1 MFFFVS
7 RRPHLLHPRVIG
19 ALKFKTTTD
28 LFALL
33 KSLNCQSSERAS
45 RLQCFCVRA
54 RVCVCVSFFSFLFS
68 KHLQNIPSLLDRACG
83 GRYLF
88 LSLSLCFFVSL
99 SGDRSRGRARL
110 ASIDLSDDGVTRRRE
125 SRPLEI
131 QWQSRRFSRA
141 ENFGPALILLNSV
154 VHEL

>member
-1 MFFFVS
+1 MYVCVYIYTDTSRHTHISPFSILFFFVS

-54 RVCVCVSFFSFLFS
+54 RVCVCVRVFFSFLFS

-88 LSLSLCFFVSL
+88 LSLPLFFRL
-99 SGDRSRGRARL
+99 S
-110 ASIDLSDDGVTRRRE
+110 RRRSIARKSSACFYRPVGRRGYTS
-125 SRPLEI
+125 SRKPT
-131 QWQSRRFSRA
+131 S
-141 ENFGPALILLNSV
+141 
-154 VHEL
+154 